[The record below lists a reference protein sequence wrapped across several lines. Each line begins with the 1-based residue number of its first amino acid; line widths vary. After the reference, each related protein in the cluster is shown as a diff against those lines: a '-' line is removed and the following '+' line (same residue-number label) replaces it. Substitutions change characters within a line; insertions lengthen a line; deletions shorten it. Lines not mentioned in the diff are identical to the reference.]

1 MVCGS
6 HSENEWLLLFFIVK
20 LTFYVLQMMVFL
32 CYKTS
37 FSVHFFALQTK
48 KAGKVFVI
56 AGKCVILRA
65 NELTSSFN
73 PAF

>member
-37 FSVHFFALQTK
+37 FSVHFLLCKRKRPEKF
-48 KAGKVFVI
+48 
-56 AGKCVILRA
+56 
-65 NELTSSFN
+65 S
-73 PAF
+73 